1 MSSFLVKGGTFFIIF
16 IHKIDLHM
24 KKVLVMFVFLVAGLQ
39 VNAQA
44 RVLKS
49 VNEAGDVAT
58 FELDCTTK
66 FQTLAKGLRY
76 NITRHEFKG
85 PELKNIY
92 RLLLVMDGF
101 YSKTLNSE
109 MTISAVL
116 TDGTVIDARPTIED
130 DGFFDGACT
139 LKIKDPKALL
149 AANID
154 KVIVH
159 ADKDVVYTLTE
170 QNKAVFKKNLSNI
183 INEK

>member
-1 MSSFLVKGGTFFIIF
+1 
-16 IHKIDLHM
+16 M
-24 KKVLVMFVFLVAGLQ
+24 KKLLVSFVFLIVALQ
-39 VNAQA
+39 ANAQA
-44 RVLKS
+44 KVITS

-58 FELDCTTK
+58 YELNCSVQ

-85 PELKNIY
+85 PEMKNSY

-101 YSKTLNSE
+101 YSKTPNNE
-109 MTISAVL
+109 MMISAVL
-116 TDGTVIDARPTIED
+116 SDGTVLKARKVIED

-149 AANID
+149 EANID

-159 ADKDVVYTLTE
+159 ADKDVVYTLSAK
-170 QNKAVFKKNLSNI
+170 NKEIFKKNLSNI
-183 INEK
+183 INAK

>member
-1 MSSFLVKGGTFFIIF
+1 
-16 IHKIDLHM
+16 M
-24 KKVLVMFVFLVAGLQ
+24 KKAILILVFLIMNWS

-44 RVLKS
+44 AKILKS

-58 FELDCTTK
+58 FELDCSK
-66 FQTLAKGLRY
+66 QFQTLAKGLRY

-85 PELKNIY
+85 PEMKNSY

-101 YSKTLNSE
+101 YSKTLNNT

-116 TDGTVIDARPTIED
+116 SDGTILDAKKIIED

-149 AANID
+149 EANID
-154 KVIVH
+154 KVIVR
-159 ADKDVVYTLTE
+159 ADKDVVYILSE
-170 QNKAVFKKNLSNI
+170 QNKAIFKKNLNAI
-183 INEK
+183 ITAK

>member
-1 MSSFLVKGGTFFIIF
+1 
-16 IHKIDLHM
+16 M
-24 KKVLVMFVFLVAGLQ
+24 KKVILIFSFLAMNIT

-44 RVLKS
+44 KVLTS

-58 FELDCTTK
+58 FELDCTVK

-76 NITRHEFKG
+76 NITRHEFRG
-85 PELKNIY
+85 AEMKNSY

-101 YSKTLNSE
+101 YSNTLNST

-116 TDGTVIDARPTIED
+116 SDGTVLQAKKTIEE
-130 DGFFDGACT
+130 DGYFDGACT

-149 AANID
+149 EANID

-159 ADKDVVYTLTE
+159 ADKDVVYILSE
-170 QNKAVFKKNLSNI
+170 QNKAIFKKNLKAI
-183 INEK
+183 MTAK

>member
-1 MSSFLVKGGTFFIIF
+1 
-16 IHKIDLHM
+16 M
-24 KKVLVMFVFLVAGLQ
+24 KKVILIFVFLFVGLS

-44 RVLKS
+44 AKIKKEVS
-49 VNEAGDVAT
+49 EAGDVAS
-58 FELDCTTK
+58 FELDCSVQ
-66 FQTLAKGLRY
+66 FQSLAKGLRY

-85 PELKNIY
+85 PELKNSY

-101 YSKTLNSE
+101 YSKTLNKT

-116 TDGTVIDARPTIED
+116 TDGTIIEAKKIIED

-149 AANID
+149 EANID

-159 ADKDVVYTLTE
+159 ADKDVVYTLSAK
-170 QNKAVFKKNLSNI
+170 NKAIFKQNLSNV
-183 INEK
+183 INAK

>member
-1 MSSFLVKGGTFFIIF
+1 
-16 IHKIDLHM
+16 M
-24 KKVLVMFVFLVAGLQ
+24 KKVILIFVFLFIGLS

-44 RVLKS
+44 AKIKKEVS
-49 VNEAGDVAT
+49 EAGDVAS
-58 FELDCTTK
+58 FELDCSVQ
-66 FQTLAKGLRY
+66 FQSLAKGLRY

-85 PELKNIY
+85 PELKNSY

-101 YSKTLNSE
+101 YSKTLNKT

-116 TDGTVIDARPTIED
+116 TDGTIIEAKKIIED

-149 AANID
+149 EANID

-159 ADKDVVYTLTE
+159 ADKDVVYTLSAK
-170 QNKAVFKKNLSNI
+170 NKAVFKQNLSNVI
-183 INEK
+183 KAK

>member
-1 MSSFLVKGGTFFIIF
+1 
-16 IHKIDLHM
+16 M
-24 KKVLVMFVFLVAGLQ
+24 KKVILILVFSIVSGT

-44 RVLKS
+44 AKIIKEVS
-49 VNEAGDVAT
+49 EAGDVAS
-58 FELDCTTK
+58 FELDCSVQ

-85 PELKNIY
+85 AEMKNSY

-101 YSKTLNSE
+101 YSKTLNKT

-116 TDGTVIDARPTIED
+116 SDGTIIEAKKIIED

-139 LKIKDPKALL
+139 LKVKDPKALL
-149 AANID
+149 EANID

-159 ADKDVVYTLTE
+159 ADKDVVYTLSAK
-170 QNKAVFKKNLSNI
+170 NKEVFKKNLSNI
-183 INEK
+183 INAK

>member
-1 MSSFLVKGGTFFIIF
+1 MFSIIGC
-16 IHKIDLHM
+16 
-24 KKVLVMFVFLVAGLQ
+24 A

-44 RVLKS
+44 AKIVRE
-49 VNEAGDVAT
+49 VNEAGDVAS
-58 FELDCTTK
+58 FELDCSVQ

-85 PELKNIY
+85 PELKNSY

-101 YSKTLNSE
+101 YSKTLNKT

-116 TDGTVIDARPTIED
+116 SDGTVIEAKKIIED

-149 AANID
+149 EANID

-159 ADKDVVYTLTE
+159 ADKDVVYTLSVK
-170 QNKAVFKKNLSNI
+170 NKEIFKENLSNI
-183 INEK
+183 INAK

>member
-1 MSSFLVKGGTFFIIF
+1 MKVILMLLSF
-16 IHKIDLHM
+16 
-24 KKVLVMFVFLVAGLQ
+24 FVTSFS

-44 RVLKS
+44 AKIITS
-49 VNEAGDVAT
+49 VNDAGDVAT
-58 FELDCTTK
+58 YELDCSVK

-85 PELKNIY
+85 PELKNSY
-92 RLLLVMDGF
+92 RLMLVMDGF
-101 YSKTLNSE
+101 YSKTQNKE

-116 TDGTVIDARPTIED
+116 SDGTVLEARKIIED

-139 LKIKDPKALL
+139 LKIKDPQGLL
-149 AANID
+149 KEDID

-159 ADKDVVYTLTE
+159 ADKDVVYSITA

-183 INEK
+183 INAK

>member
-1 MSSFLVKGGTFFIIF
+1 
-16 IHKIDLHM
+16 M
-24 KKVLVMFVFLVAGLQ
+24 KKVILIIALFIVSFA

-44 RVLKS
+44 AKIIKS
-49 VNEAGDVAT
+49 VNDAGDVAT
-58 FELDCTTK
+58 FELDCSVH

-85 PELKNIY
+85 PELKNTF

-101 YSKTLNSE
+101 YSKTLNQT

-116 TDGTVIDARPTIED
+116 SDGTILEAKKIIED

-149 AANID
+149 EANID

-159 ADKDVVYTLTE
+159 ADKDVVYVLSE
-170 QNKAVFKKNLSNI
+170 QNKSDFKKNLSNVI
-183 INEK
+183 DAK

>member
-1 MSSFLVKGGTFFIIF
+1 VSQKE
-16 IHKIDLHM
+16 LHM
-24 KKVLVMFVFLVAGLQ
+24 KKCFLILVFLIGTLVS
-39 VNAQA
+39 NAQA

-85 PELKNIY
+85 PEMKNTY

-101 YSKTLNSE
+101 YSKTLNKE

-116 TDGTVIDARPTIED
+116 SDGTVIEARKIIED

-149 AANID
+149 EANIN
-154 KVIVH
+154 KVIIH
-159 ADKDVVYTLTE
+159 ADKEVVYTLSE
-170 QNKAVFKKNLSNI
+170 QNKAIFKKNLNAI
-183 INEK
+183 LTAK

>member
-1 MSSFLVKGGTFFIIF
+1 
-16 IHKIDLHM
+16 M
-24 KKVLVMFVFLVAGLQ
+24 KKLYVFLMFLAVVQL
-39 VNAQA
+39 NAQA
-44 RVLKS
+44 KVLTS

-58 FELDCTTK
+58 YELDCSVK

-85 PELKNIY
+85 PELKNSY
-92 RLLLVMDGF
+92 RLMLVMDGF
-101 YSKTLNSE
+101 YSKTLNKE

-116 TDGTVIDARPTIED
+116 NDGSVIQARKVIED

-149 AANID
+149 EANID

-159 ADKDVVYTLTE
+159 ADKDVVYTLSE
-170 QNKAVFKKNLSNI
+170 QNKALFKKNLNAI
-183 INEK
+183 MKAK

>member
-1 MSSFLVKGGTFFIIF
+1 MR
-16 IHKIDLHM
+16 
-24 KKVLVMFVFLVAGLQ
+24 KVIVMFIFLLAGLQ

-58 FELDCTTK
+58 FELDCTVK

-85 PELKNIY
+85 PEMKNSY

-101 YSKTLNSE
+101 YSKTLNKE

-116 TDGTVIDARPTIED
+116 SDGTVIEARKTIED

-149 AANID
+149 EANIA

-159 ADKDVVYTLTE
+159 ADKDVVYTLSE
-170 QNKAVFKKNLSNI
+170 QNKAIFKKNLNNI
-183 INEK
+183 IMAK

>member
-1 MSSFLVKGGTFFIIF
+1 
-16 IHKIDLHM
+16 M
-24 KKVLVMFVFLVAGLQ
+24 KKAILIFVFLFVGLS

-44 RVLKS
+44 AKIKKEVS
-49 VNEAGDVAT
+49 EAGDVAS
-58 FELDCTTK
+58 FELDCSVQ
-66 FQTLAKGLRY
+66 FQSLAKGLRY

-85 PELKNIY
+85 PELKNSY

-101 YSKTLNSE
+101 YSKTLNKT

-116 TDGTVIDARPTIED
+116 TDGTIIEAKKIIED

-149 AANID
+149 EANID

-159 ADKDVVYTLTE
+159 ADKDVVYTLSAK
-170 QNKAVFKKNLSNI
+170 NKAIFKQNLSNV
-183 INEK
+183 INAK

>member
-1 MSSFLVKGGTFFIIF
+1 
-16 IHKIDLHM
+16 M
-24 KKVLVMFVFLVAGLQ
+24 KKAILIFVFLFVGLS

-44 RVLKS
+44 AKIKKEVS
-49 VNEAGDVAT
+49 EAGDVAS
-58 FELDCTTK
+58 FELDCSVQ
-66 FQTLAKGLRY
+66 FQSLAKGLRY

-85 PELKNIY
+85 PELKNSY

-101 YSKTLNSE
+101 YSKTLNKT

-116 TDGTVIDARPTIED
+116 TDGTIIEAKKIIED

-149 AANID
+149 EANID

-159 ADKDVVYTLTE
+159 ADKDVVYTLSAK
-170 QNKAVFKKNLSNI
+170 NKAVFKQNLSNV
-183 INEK
+183 INAK

>member
-1 MSSFLVKGGTFFIIF
+1 MTIFFYFYMSQKE
-16 IHKIDLHM
+16 LHM
-24 KKVLVMFVFLVAGLQ
+24 KKCILIFAFLIATLIS
-39 VNAQA
+39 NAQA

-58 FELDCTTK
+58 FELDCTVK

-85 PELKNIY
+85 PEMKNTY

-101 YSKTLNSE
+101 YSKTLNKE

-116 TDGTVIDARPTIED
+116 SDGTVIEARKIIED

-149 AANID
+149 EANID
-154 KVIVH
+154 KVVVH
-159 ADKDVVYTLTE
+159 ADKEVVYTLSE
-170 QNKAVFKKNLSNI
+170 QNKAIFKKNLNAVLTA
-183 INEK
+183 K